1 MKTKDL
7 RTILLM
13 INQVANM
20 LKRRTAGITQKNW
33 SNSKMNKRAI
43 AAPIHTENTTSVEKL
58 KKID

>member
-13 INQVANM
+13 INQVVNM

-33 SNSKMNKRAI
+33 SNSNMNKRAM
-43 AAPIHTENTTSVEKL
+43 AAPIHTENTASVENL
-58 KKID
+58 

>member
-33 SNSKMNKRAI
+33 LNSKMNKRAI
-43 AAPIHTENTTSVEKL
+43 AAPIHTENITSVEKL
-58 KKID
+58 EKID